1 MVRNEQKRAALETLL
16 RDKQMQRAIIFTRTK
31 HGANKVS
38 RQLNASGFVAEV
50 IHGNKTQAARQRALQ
65 NFKQGDAW
73 ILVATDIAA
82 RGIDVDQVSHVI
94 NYELPHEP
102 ESYVHRIGRTGR
114 AGANGVAWALIDPS
128 EKPRLRGIER
138 LIKRNLEPLELDL
151 PKNPQQPDAVL
162 SGDNKSDTAQ
172 QKPHSNKKASAQGR
186 KRPTQKIRNNKKPG
200 KPSREQRGNEH
211 NDNSGP
217 TTSTRAEDGQSAPS
231 KKRRKRRSKPNTRQ
245 QPHDRQSTQNNGK
258 GDDQGGERTPR
269 RRRRNA
275 A

>member
-1 MVRNEQKRAALETLL
+1 M
-16 RDKQMQRAIIFTRTK
+16 
-31 HGANKVS
+31 
-38 RQLNASGFVAEV
+38 
-50 IHGNKTQAARQRALQ
+50 
-65 NFKQGDAW
+65 
-73 ILVATDIAA
+73 
-82 RGIDVDQVSHVI
+82 
-94 NYELPHEP
+94 
-102 ESYVHRIGRTGR
+102 HRIGRTGR

-138 LIKRNLEPLELDL
+138 LIKRNLEPLKLDL

-172 QKPHSNKKASAQGR
+172 QKPRANKKASARGR
-186 KRPTQKIRNNKKPG
+186 KRPTQKIRNSKKPG

-217 TTSTRAEDGQSAPS
+217 TTSMRAEDGQSAPS

>member
-1 MVRNEQKRAALETLL
+1 MVNLVKLQWLRHQLYLQINLRHQLL
-16 RDKQMQRAIIFTRTK
+16 WNLMFLLLANLYHQYYLRKII
-31 HGANKVS
+31 VLI
-38 RQLNASGFVAEV
+38 RQLL
-50 IHGNKTQAARQRALQ
+50 K
-65 NFKQGDAW
+65 
-73 ILVATDIAA
+73 
-82 RGIDVDQVSHVI
+82 
-94 NYELPHEP
+94 
-102 ESYVHRIGRTGR
+102 
-114 AGANGVAWALIDPS
+114 
-128 EKPRLRGIER
+128 
-138 LIKRNLEPLELDL
+138 LDL
-151 PKNPQQPDAVL
+151 PKNPQQPDAAL

-172 QKPHSNKKASAQGR
+172 QKPRANKKASAQGH

-217 TTSTRAEDGQSAPS
+217 TTSMRAEDGQSAPS

-245 QPHDRQSTQNNGK
+245 QPHDRQSTRNNGK